1 MEGNAGA
8 AGEAGDRQAAVADEV
23 IGRRDASGQRRADGG
38 ARDLR
43 QNGVEGRALPVAGD
57 EDRNVILIKPGMPG
71 CSAAFA
77 RFARQIGPTA
87 LEGFED
93 EGFVRFDDP
102 S

>member
-57 EDRNVILIKPGMPG
+57 EDGNIVLIGPGMPRR
-71 CSAAFA
+71 SAALT
-77 RFARQIGPTA
+77 RLARQIGPTA
-87 LEGFED
+87 LKGLENEGLIRLD
-93 EGFVRFDDP
+93 N
-102 S
+102 SA